1 MADAQLSEFERCRK
15 NCARLA
21 LDTRNSIKDRDDL
34 LNRGV
39 RSTDSIK
46 ASSTSR
52 QKLAALRAEA
62 VKMDALYQAEKKKAE
77 KSAGKKGQG
86 LLQEEQLTDK
96 LSTLELVQQ
105 HVEGKARSTQ
115 QAVPQPTQ
123 AATRY
128 ASFCI
133 QMRMSQRR
141 LLPHSLRLLMPPP
154 PPRVRLA

>member
-1 MADAQLSEFERCRK
+1 MSEFERCRK

-21 LDTRNSIKDRDDL
+21 LDTRNAIKDRDDL

-62 VKMDALYQAEKKKAE
+62 VKMDAMYQAEKKKTE

-96 LSTLELVQQ
+96 LKTLELVQQ
-105 HVEGKARSTQ
+105 HVAGEARLRQ
-115 QAVPQPTQ
+115 QAVLQPTQ
-123 AATRY
+123 AVTWHA
-128 ASFCI
+128 
-133 QMRMSQRR
+133 
-141 LLPHSLRLLMPPP
+141 
-154 PPRVRLA
+154 